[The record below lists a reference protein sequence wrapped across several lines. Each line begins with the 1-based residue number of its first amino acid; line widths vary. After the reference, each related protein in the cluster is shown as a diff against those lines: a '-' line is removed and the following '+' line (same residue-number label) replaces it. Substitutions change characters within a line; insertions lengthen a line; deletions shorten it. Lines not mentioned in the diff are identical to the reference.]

1 MLNDTN
7 YISTQRSLNIAPKI
21 SSPTQTQICH
31 PPYTRYDHR
40 AYPVLPAKIIVII
53 TILLIGIFI
62 INMYLS
68 AYLARRRVLH
78 RIRFG
83 GPEADFWERFRRE
96 CVKVRLAR
104 PREEEGRWFG

>member
-1 MLNDTN
+1 M
-7 YISTQRSLNIAPKI
+7 
-21 SSPTQTQICH
+21 SSPTSPSIPTQTQTQICH

-40 AYPVLPAKIIVII
+40 AYPALPAEIIAII
-53 TILLIGIFI
+53 TILVIAIFV

-68 AYLARRRVLH
+68 AYLAKRRILH

-83 GPEADFWERFRRE
+83 GPDAEFWERFRRE

-104 PREEEGRWFG
+104 PRGRERRGWFG